1 LQKICYTAVIRTVFR
16 AVSNVQS
23 PVYGAFGM
31 IGCLKKDECP
41 MAKVEVYATEWCPYC
56 KRARKLLEE
65 KGAKYQL
72 IDVMMEPKRKK
83 EMMDRANGRH
93 TVPQIFINDEHI
105 GGCDELM
112 ALEAADKLDA
122 KLSA

>member
-1 LQKICYTAVIRTVFR
+1 
-16 AVSNVQS
+16 
-23 PVYGAFGM
+23 
-31 IGCLKKDECP
+31 

-83 EMMDRANGRH
+83 EMMDRASGRH

-112 ALEAADKLDA
+112 ALEAADKLEA
-122 KLSA
+122 KLSV

>member
-1 LQKICYTAVIRTVFR
+1 
-16 AVSNVQS
+16 VQGRENMRHS
-23 PVYGAFGM
+23 TDNDPM
-31 IGCLKKDECP
+31 KKEHDQ

-65 KGAKYQL
+65 KGAKYEL
-72 IDVMMEPKRKK
+72 IDVMMEPRRKK
-83 EMMDRANGRH
+83 EMMDRTNGKH

-112 ALEAADKLDA
+112 ALNAKGGLDS

>member
-1 LQKICYTAVIRTVFR
+1 VLFR
-16 AVSNVQS
+16 S
-23 PVYGAFGM
+23 
-31 IGCLKKDECP
+31 
-41 MAKVEVYATEWCPYC
+41 
-56 KRARKLLEE
+56 ARKLLEE

-112 ALEAADKLDA
+112 ALEAANKLQA

>member
-1 LQKICYTAVIRTVFR
+1 
-16 AVSNVQS
+16 
-23 PVYGAFGM
+23 M
-31 IGCLKKDECP
+31 KKEHDQ

-65 KGAKYQL
+65 KGAKYEL
-72 IDVMMEPKRKK
+72 IDVMMEPRRKK
-83 EMMDRANGRH
+83 EMMDRTNGKH

-112 ALEAADKLDA
+112 ALNAKGGLDS